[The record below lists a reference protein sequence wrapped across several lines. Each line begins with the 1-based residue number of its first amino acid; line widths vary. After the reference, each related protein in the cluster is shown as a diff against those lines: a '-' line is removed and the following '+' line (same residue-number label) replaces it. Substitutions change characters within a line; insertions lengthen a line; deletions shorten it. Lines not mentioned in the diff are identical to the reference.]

1 MNFEYVFGAPISV
14 DNKYKMRKDSTENRV
29 WPFFHALVILFGW
42 FLLKDCSI
50 ATVCL
55 TYFNI
60 SMHQPLRLIG
70 SKTTASELKL
80 LSYTLPLIVALAY
93 ETR

>member
-1 MNFEYVFGAPISV
+1 M
-14 DNKYKMRKDSTENRV
+14 ENLV

-42 FLLKDCSI
+42 FLSKEGSI

-60 SMHQPLRLIG
+60 SMRQSLRLIG
-70 SKTTASELKL
+70 SKTIASELKL
-80 LSYTLPLIVALAY
+80 QSYILP
-93 ETR
+93 

>member
-1 MNFEYVFGAPISV
+1 M
-14 DNKYKMRKDSTENRV
+14 ENRV

-42 FLLKDCSI
+42 FLFKEASI

-60 SMHQPLRLIG
+60 SMRQPLRLFG
-70 SKTTASELKL
+70 SKTIASELKL
-80 LSYTLPLIVALAY
+80 QSYMLP
-93 ETR
+93 